1 MRKLDLLYGVLIGIA
16 ACFLGTFVF
25 IKTFTDYGFMEGV
38 NAMRAQD
45 SFGKLVTLGAILN
58 LIVFFILLK
67 FNKDLMARG
76 VILSLILLAVFTL
89 LV

>member
-1 MRKLDLLYGVLIGIA
+1 MRKIDLLIGVLIGIA
-16 ACFLGTFVF
+16 ACFLGVF
-25 IKTFTDYGFMEGV
+25 IFIMTFTDYGFVEGI

-58 LIVFFILLK
+58 LIVFFVLLK

-76 VILSLILLAVFTL
+76 VILSLILLAIFTL
-89 LV
+89 VF

>member
-1 MRKLDLLYGVLIGIA
+1 MRKIDLLIGVLIGIA
-16 ACFLGTFVF
+16 ACFLGVF
-25 IKTFTDYGFMEGV
+25 IFIMAFTHYGFVEGI

-58 LIVFFILLK
+58 LIVFFVLLK

-76 VILSLILLAVFTL
+76 VILSLILLAIFTL
-89 LV
+89 VF